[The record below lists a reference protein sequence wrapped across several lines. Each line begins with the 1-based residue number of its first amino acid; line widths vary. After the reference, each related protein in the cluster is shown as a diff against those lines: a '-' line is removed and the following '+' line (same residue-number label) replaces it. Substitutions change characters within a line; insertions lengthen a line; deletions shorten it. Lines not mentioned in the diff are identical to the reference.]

1 MSARAT
7 GRQFSYYIGSMVYAK
22 FRLALLALS
31 LFALVLPLSAQFRVE
46 GRVINVTD
54 GDTFNLRIGE
64 KNFRVRLHG
73 IDASE
78 RGQAY
83 GTKARDFLADG
94 IAGKI
99 VRILVLDIDRYGRM
113 IAEVFT
119 GTTNWNLELLRAG
132 YAWHYTEYDKSAGYA
147 AAEQTARQLRRGLWA
162 EARPVAPWDFR
173 KGQ

>member
-1 MSARAT
+1 MMKIWLWPGLAR
-7 GRQFSYYIGSMVYAK
+7 IVL
-22 FRLALLALS
+22 LALLV
-31 LFALVLPLSAQFRVE
+31 VLGMQSLSAQFSVE
-46 GRVINVTD
+46 GRVISITD

-73 IDASE
+73 VDAPE

-94 IAGKI
+94 IAGKTVTLV
-99 VRILVLDIDRYGRM
+99 VRDIDRYGRM

-132 YAWHYTEYDKSAGYA
+132 FAWHYTQYDKSAAYA
-147 AAEQTARQLRRGLWA
+147 AAEQTARQLRRGLWV
-162 EARPVAPWDFR
+162 EREPVAPWDFR